1 VILAEGWEVM
11 SPKKWG
17 KLRFEGVSPTEG
29 EGEASGASKSTEKGD
44 DGKGASSN
52 PTRSIDQD
60 PPWTTHQSHLH
71 LLTSLLPHLLRTPE
85 RDIRLITLIS
95 PGYAAALPSLQS
107 LNSTIGPSSP
117 LIQSGV
123 RGLTSLLMMAR
134 FGLILDTLASAMPIP
149 ADKPVPAVRSSGERS
164 SGVSSEAS
172 PSQGG
177 EGEEV
182 EEAVVQAQKKKKEV
196 NAKSNIMAISVV
208 MPWCRGDVLR
218 GIWGADESWVRWI
231 L

>member
-17 KLRFEGVSPTEG
+17 KMRFEGGAEGVSPTGEG
-29 EGEASGASKSTEKGD
+29 EGKATSQDGDDTKKST
-44 DGKGASSN
+44 S
-52 PTRSIDQD
+52 SIDPD

-149 ADKPVPAVRSSGERS
+149 ADKPVPVVSSSGARS
-164 SGVSSEAS
+164 TTAQGEARS
-172 PSQGG
+172 TEGG
-177 EGEEV
+177 EGEEE
-182 EEAVVQAQKKKKEV
+182 EEAVIEKEKKKKEV
-196 NAKSNIMAISVV
+196 NAKSNIMAISVI

-218 GIWGADESWVRWI
+218 GIWGADESWLRWI

>member
-1 VILAEGWEVM
+1 MAEGWEVM

-17 KLRFEGVSPTEG
+17 KLRFEGGAEGVSPTG
-29 EGEASGASKSTEKGD
+29 EGKGEATSQDGDDTKKST
-44 DGKGASSN
+44 S
-52 PTRSIDQD
+52 SIDQD

-85 RDIRLITLIS
+85 RDIRIITLIS

-134 FGLILDTLASAMPIP
+134 FGLILDTLASAMPGE
-149 ADKPVPAVRSSGERS
+149 KPVPVVSSSGARSTTAQGEARSSEGKS
-164 SGVSSEAS
+164 
-172 PSQGG
+172 
-177 EGEEV
+177 EGEEGNGEEE
-182 EEAVVQAQKKKKEV
+182 EEAVIEKEKKKKEV
-196 NAKSNIMAISVV
+196 NAKSNIMAISVI

-218 GIWGADESWVRWI
+218 GIWGADESWLRWI